1 MDTKTIFENLKGN
14 WKAWLTVA
22 MINIPL
28 SISLAVASGATPLQW
43 IITWIW
49 AWVIASIFASS
60 HYNVFWVAWA
70 LSSILL
76 GFVLANWENGVFL
89 LPLIAI
95 FAWIFMLI
103 IYFLKI
109 TKYITLIPSTALHW
123 FLISVW
129 ITIALWQVSWA
140 LWLNDPVLWIPQH
153 KEVLMNLIEVGK
165 NIFHTNIVSVIVFSL
180 WLGFL
185 IIGKKYFPKFPSVIV
200 LTVIWIWIWLLVH
213 NWFLPKMLLL
223 VDKYPEIKF
232 ELFQFPF
239 ANISIS
245 SIWEFIDIAKWLLS
259 VSLVV
264 AIIAIIETIIS
275 AKIAEKITKVKFSKN
290 REVLWL
296 WLSNIWVWLLWG
308 LPNTA
313 VFIRTALNINSGA
326 THRTSWFLI
335 AIFTLLISAL
345 LFNGAFKFLPFPI
358 ISAILMNIALWLIDI
373 NLLKKLYTLEKTAFF
388 ITITTTIFA
397 VVFEATYWIL
407 IWTAITL
414 IIYIRKIT
422 NSNANISI
430 FRKNG
435 EVEKISLSKYLQKQQ
450 DWDVILTKFSWW
462 LNYLNIE
469 WNIAAIEKLNANQ
482 KVIISLWHIWNIDV
496 DWIEAIDEMIDTLE
510 ANRID
515 VYISW
520 SKDFDFISKLHSFQR
535 LEKAGKIFSSSTE
548 ALDAVATNK
557 K

>member
-76 GFVLANWENGVFL
+76 GFVLANWENWVFL

-103 IYFLKI
+103 VYFLKI

-185 IIGKKYFPKFPSVIV
+185 IVGKKYFPKFPSVIV

-275 AKIAEKITKVKFSKN
+275 AKIAEKITKVKFSKD

-296 WLSNIWVWLLWG
+296 WLSNIWVWILWG

-313 VFIRTALNINSGA
+313 VFIRTALNINSWA
-326 THRTSWFLI
+326 THRTSGFLI

-358 ISAILMNIALWLIDI
+358 ISAILMNIALGLIDI
-373 NLLKKLYTLEKTAFF
+373 NLLKKLYSLEKTAFF

-397 VVFEATYWIL
+397 VVFEATYGIL

-435 EVEKISLSKYLQKQQ
+435 EVEKISLTKYLQKQEEG
-450 DWDVILTKFSWW
+450 DVILAKFSWG

-482 KVIISLWHIWNIDV
+482 KVIISLGHIWNIDV

-515 VYISW
+515 VYISG
-520 SKDFDFISKLHSFQR
+520 SKDFDFISKLHSFKKLQ
-535 LEKAGKIFSSSTE
+535 KAGKIFTSSTE
-548 ALDAVATNK
+548 ALDNVAINK

>member
-76 GFVLANWENGVFL
+76 GFVLANWENWVFL

-185 IIGKKYFPKFPSVIV
+185 IVGKKYFPKFPSVIV

-275 AKIAEKITKVKFSKN
+275 AKIAEKITKVKFSKD

>member
-76 GFVLANWENGVFL
+76 GFVLANWENWVFL

-103 IYFLKI
+103 VYFLKI

-185 IIGKKYFPKFPSVIV
+185 IVGKKYFPKFPSVIV

-275 AKIAEKITKVKFSKN
+275 AKIAEKITKVKFSKD

-296 WLSNIWVWLLWG
+296 WLSNIWVWILWG

-313 VFIRTALNINSGA
+313 VFIRTALNINSWA
-326 THRTSWFLI
+326 THRTSGFLI

-358 ISAILMNIALWLIDI
+358 ISAILMNIALGLIDI
-373 NLLKKLYTLEKTAFF
+373 NLLKKLYSLEKTAFF

-397 VVFEATYWIL
+397 VVFEATYGIL

-435 EVEKISLSKYLQKQQ
+435 EVEKISLTKYLQKQEEG
-450 DWDVILTKFSWW
+450 DVILAKFSWG

-482 KVIISLWHIWNIDV
+482 KVIISLGHIWNIDV

-515 VYISW
+515 VYISG
-520 SKDFDFISKLHSFQR
+520 SKDFDFISKLHSFKKLQ
-535 LEKAGKIFSSSTE
+535 KAGKIFTSSTE
-548 ALDAVATNK
+548 ALDQVVAIK

>member
-103 IYFLKI
+103 VYFLKI

-140 LWLNDPVLWIPQH
+140 LWLNDPALWIPQH

-185 IIGKKYFPKFPSVIV
+185 IVGKKYFPKFPSVIV

-275 AKIAEKITKVKFSKN
+275 AKIAEKITKVKFSKD

-296 WLSNIWVWLLWG
+296 WLSNIWVWILWG

-313 VFIRTALNINSGA
+313 VFIRTALNINSWA
-326 THRTSWFLI
+326 THRTSGFLI

-358 ISAILMNIALWLIDI
+358 ISAILMNIALGLIDI
-373 NLLKKLYTLEKTAFF
+373 NLLKKLYSLEKTAFF

-397 VVFEATYWIL
+397 VVFEATYGIL

-435 EVEKISLSKYLQKQQ
+435 EVEKISLTKYLQKQEEG
-450 DWDVILTKFSWW
+450 DVILAKFSWG

>member
-14 WKAWLTVA
+14 WKAGLTVA

-28 SISLAVASGATPLQW
+28 SISLAVASGATPLQG
-43 IITWIW
+43 IITGIW
-49 AWVIASIFASS
+49 AGVIASIFASS
-60 HYNVFWVAWA
+60 HYNVFGVAGA

-76 GFVLANWENGVFL
+76 GFVLANGENGVFL

-95 FAWIFMLI
+95 FAGIFMLI

-109 TKYITLIPSTALHW
+109 TKYITLIPSTALHG
-123 FLISVW
+123 FLISVG
-129 ITIALWQVSWA
+129 ITIALGQVSGA
-140 LWLNDPVLWIPQH
+140 LGLNDPVLGIPQH

-180 WLGFL
+180 GLGFL
-185 IIGKKYFPKFPSVIV
+185 IVGKKYFPKFPSVIV
-200 LTVIWIWIWLLVH
+200 LTVIGIGIGLLVH
-213 NWFLPKMLLL
+213 NGFLPKMLLL

-245 SIWEFIDIAKWLLS
+245 SIGEFIDIAKGLLS

-275 AKIAEKITKVKFSKN
+275 AKIAEKITKVKFSKD
-290 REVLWL
+290 REVLGL
-296 WLSNIWVWLLWG
+296 GLSNIGVGLLGG

-326 THRTSWFLI
+326 THRTSGFLI

-358 ISAILMNIALWLIDI
+358 ISAILMNIALGLIDI

-397 VVFEATYWIL
+397 VVFEATYGIL
-407 IWTAITL
+407 IGTAITL

-450 DWDVILTKFSWW
+450 DGDVILTKFSGG

-469 WNIAAIEKLNANQ
+469 GNIAAIEKLNANQ
-482 KVIISLWHIWNIDV
+482 KVIISLGHIGNIDV
-496 DWIEAIDEMIDTLE
+496 DGIEAIDEMIDTLE

-515 VYISW
+515 VYISG